1 MIVNA
6 DESLRTHG
14 RGDQGPVDDQPRQA
28 ADGLV
33 LGGSYVQHL
42 QVDLCSEDQKEA
54 FVLRR
59 PVLFFEDA
67 KESNRLQVHLDQLY
81 TALDI

>member
-6 DESLRTHG
+6 DESLLTHG
-14 RGDQGPVDDQPRQA
+14 RSDGPVDDQPMQA
-28 ADGLV
+28 AVGLV

-42 QVDLCSEDQKEA
+42 QVDFCSEDQKEA

-59 PVLFFEDA
+59 PVAFFEDA
-67 KESNRLQVHLDQLY
+67 QEPNRLHVHLDQLY
-81 TALDI
+81 GALDV